1 MKDQNS
7 GQIVAISSMSALH
20 PSPFA
25 VEYSATKAA
34 VNCYMKAL
42 GEKLRIQKMDGKI
55 KTTCV
60 CPYYITTRKDVID
73 FLNPE

>member
-1 MKDQNS
+1 MKKHNG

-42 GEKLRIQKMDGKI
+42 GEKLRLQKMNDKI
-55 KTTCV
+55 KLKCI
-60 CPYYITTRKDVID
+60 CPFYIKTRKDIIE
-73 FLNPE
+73 FLNPK